1 MWRREFGRPAGG
13 AVEGYLAYSWLA
25 WPPWWAGNRSSPRWV
40 PAIDAARQPATQV
53 ALIGGEPGIGKTRLV
68 EELASLA
75 TDQGVEVLWSTAG
88 GRDAPAFWPWSQAL
102 RSHLERVESV
112 RLAAELGM
120 GAAEVASL
128 VPELRA
134 RLPAL
139 AVPTPEARDE
149 SRFLMFDAVTRF
161 LVAAATHQP
170 LAIVFD
176 DLHDADRGSL
186 RLLEF
191 VARESRGAPLLL
203 VATYRAP
210 STGSDP
216 ALGQTVAELARRPGA
231 TVIELNGLTAAEVG
245 ALVASVQGAEAPTA
259 TCQALHR
266 RTGGNP
272 FFVIELVRLLVARGE
287 LDDPRVSVAGRFE
300 VPPSVRAI
308 VLGRLSLVSGAVPG
322 RPRHGLGDR
331 ADVYRR
337 PPRRGL

>member
-1 MWRREFGRPAGG
+1 MVDRRRAATRPRSGRGRRRC
-13 AVEGYLAYSWLA
+13 E
-25 WPPWWAGNRSSPRWV
+25 
-40 PAIDAARQPATQV
+40 AI
-53 ALIGGEPGIGKTRLV
+53 
-68 EELASLA
+68 
-75 TDQGVEVLWSTAG
+75 ST
-88 GRDAPAFWPWSQAL
+88 
-102 RSHLERVESV
+102 RVESV

-139 AVPTPEARDE
+139 AVPTPGARDE

-191 VARESRGAPLLL
+191 VAREARGAPLLL
-203 VATYRAP
+203 VATYRAG

-216 ALGQTVAELARRPGA
+216 ALAQTVGEWLVGPGA
-231 TVIELNGLTAAEVG
+231 TVIELSGLTAAEVG
-245 ALVASVQGAEAPTA
+245 ALVASVEGAEAPTA

-287 LDDPRVSVAGRFE
+287 LDDPG
-300 VPPSVRAI
+300 
-308 VLGRLSLVSGAVPG
+308 
-322 RPRHGLGDR
+322 
-331 ADVYRR
+331 
-337 PPRRGL
+337 